1 MSNTTVNR
9 ILRIVFGG
17 GLIVVTM
24 VVNSTPLGGFAVL
37 PLIAIP
43 LVLSGI
49 YGENPI
55 GELLDN
61 PTRNIKTYF
70 ATTFEKMLKRPTIT
84 T

>member
-17 GLIVVTM
+17 GLIVV
-24 VVNSTPLGGFAVL
+24 
-37 PLIAIP
+37 
-43 LVLSGI
+43 
-49 YGENPI
+49 
-55 GELLDN
+55 LLDN